1 MCSRRQI
8 ASDWGVAKS
17 YVDKCVT
24 QRACPTTSLQDA
36 REWREQNA
44 RRRAPTH
51 AKRDQRELPSRHTNA
66 GIKVISL
73 RRAKAIAF
81 DSYDHILELVDKLP
95 EFVAARCNL
104 ADSQAT
110 LDVLKDECWGV
121 LCGAADAYQWW
132 ANDEVTGVTNSASVV
147 VT

>member
-1 MCSRRQI
+1 M
-8 ASDWGVAKS
+8 AKS

-24 QRACPTTSLQDA
+24 LRGCPTTSLQKA

-51 AKRDQRELPSRHTNA
+51 VKPDQRELPSRRTDP

-81 DSYDHILELVDKLP
+81 TSYDHILELVDRIP
-95 EFVAARCNL
+95 EVVAARCNPG
-104 ADSQAT
+104 DSQAT
-110 LDVLKDECWGV
+110 LDVLKDECWAV

-132 ANDEVTGVTNSASVV
+132 ANDEITGVTGSASVV

>member
-1 MCSRRQI
+1 M
-8 ASDWGVAKS
+8 VKS

-24 QRACPTTSLQDA
+24 RRGCPTTSLQDA
-36 REWREQNA
+36 RKWREQNA

-51 AKRDQRELPSRHTNA
+51 AKKDQRELPSRHTNA

-73 RRAKAIAF
+73 KRAKAIAF
-81 DSYDHILELVDKLP
+81 ASYDYILELVDRLP
-95 EFVAARCNL
+95 EYVAARCNPG
-104 ADSQAT
+104 DSQAT
-110 LDVLKDECWGV
+110 LEVLKDECWAV

-132 ANDEVTGVTNSASVV
+132 ANDEMTGVTGSASVV